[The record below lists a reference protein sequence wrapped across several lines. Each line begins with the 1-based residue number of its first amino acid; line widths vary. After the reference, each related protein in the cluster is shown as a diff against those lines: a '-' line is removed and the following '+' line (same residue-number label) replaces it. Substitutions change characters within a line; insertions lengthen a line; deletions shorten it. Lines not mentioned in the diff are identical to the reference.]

1 MTSFIHK
8 ISKFQGRLSIKISG
22 MSMGPR
28 CAPTLI
34 LAVLQ
39 TSNSQSEK
47 PILKSSWHLTACRYH
62 AFFFMKQ
69 DRKDWR
75 IPGIL
80 GEVFPSMI
88 FSHSKL
94 GIPFTSGQKGTLYD
108 MTTPDGAAISS
119 VRPNTSLH
127 GSPVM
132 DRPHPYSRA
141 GGKSGTK
148 YSPKVCL
155 KGCQKGSE

>member
-1 MTSFIHK
+1 MQ
-8 ISKFQGRLSIKISG
+8 IS
-22 MSMGPR
+22 
-28 CAPTLI
+28 CI
-34 LAVLQ
+34 LFYETRQEGLE
-39 TSNSQSEK
+39 NSWNFRGF
-47 PILKSSWHLTACRYH
+47 P
-62 AFFFMKQ
+62 
-69 DRKDWR
+69 
-75 IPGIL
+75 
-80 GEVFPSMI
+80 EVFPSMI

-132 DRPHPYSRA
+132 DRPHPFSRA